1 MQLTT
6 NVPFINDGYYR
17 VWPTCGLWGLK
28 AGGYLKASLHQ
39 RRINASRS
47 EFNSVRMKPSRL
59 LITSAQEEF
68 TGTLGSSVYSHST
81 HAGAHTQI
89 KNRISRFKIRFK
101 LYSLSVFQLKSFE
114 AFEGGTLY
122 SGPRGWVS
130 VLCRSLDERGALP
143 WAFSYGNTLLLLL
156 LLLLCNTVTLWS
168 QPSAEWERRKQA
180 QILLLFSHLFLY
192 FYFQVA
198 VKGPNQ
204 KGLL

>member
-1 MQLTT
+1 MQWTT
-6 NVPFINDGYYR
+6 NVPYINDGYYR

-47 EFNSVRMKPSRL
+47 EFNSVRIKLSRPL
-59 LITSAQEEF
+59 NRFCSGGVPQEHSAAQR
-68 TGTLGSSVYSHST
+68 TVILHT
-81 HAGAHTQI
+81 HTQI
-89 KNRISRFKIRFK
+89 KTRISRFKIRFK
-101 LYSLSVFQLKSFE
+101 LYSLSIFQLESFE
-114 AFEGGTLY
+114 AFEGGTLC
-122 SGPRGWVS
+122 SGTRGWVS
-130 VLCRSLDERGALP
+130 VLCRSLDVRGALP